1 MQKYMYNKTY
11 DTETAVLVK
20 KYTFG
25 QYGNPAGYEE
35 CLFQTPDG
43 FYFLFVQGGPDSPY
57 PQADLLRMGKAKAT
71 SWIESH

>member
-1 MQKYMYNKTY
+1 MKKCMYNKSY
-11 DTETAVLVK
+11 DTETAALIK

-25 QYGNPAGYEE
+25 HFGDPNGYEE

-57 PQADLLRMGKAKAT
+57 PNADLLRIGKAKAT
-71 SWIESH
+71 EWLENH